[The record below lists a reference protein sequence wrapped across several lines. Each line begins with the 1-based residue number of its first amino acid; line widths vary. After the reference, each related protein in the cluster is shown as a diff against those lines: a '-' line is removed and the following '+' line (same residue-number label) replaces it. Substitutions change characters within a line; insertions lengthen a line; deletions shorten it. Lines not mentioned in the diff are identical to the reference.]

1 MANCPAC
8 GRPRAASC
16 ATCLY
21 CGASVAPVAGAAGA
35 EAALPAT
42 AAARASAPELPVER
56 KAGGDRWLLVLDL
69 AVASEALL
77 ARALERTP
85 YDAGL
90 LARRGGFYL
99 HRILKAGEAEAEV
112 LRLGAFGLTALR
124 VPEAEA
130 RVRPLRTLGGERG
143 EGTLALRT
151 EEGRVVVRRGDVLL
165 TVAGPIVRE
174 YQTPSERRRA
184 DTARPDEG
192 YRVHLHR
199 REEPRPVEIDPAAVE
214 LGFGATGSARL
225 EVEAWVGEVA
235 GAAPYDDEFRR
246 LPPALAPAE
255 PEPKGALSA
264 VRSLGRASRDA
275 AGRTDDRVI
284 LLDNVEQ
291 FRFYS
296 GWRAAVE
303 RRRGRAG

>member
-1 MANCPAC
+1 MANCPEC
-8 GRPRAASC
+8 GRPRVASR

-21 CGASVAPVAGAAGA
+21 CSAPVAPVAGPSEPSP
-35 EAALPAT
+35 EA
-42 AAARASAPELPVER
+42 

-69 AVASEALL
+69 AVASEDVL
-77 ARALERTP
+77 ARALEWTP

-90 LARRGGFYL
+90 LARRGGFCL

-112 LRLGAFGLTALR
+112 LRLRALGLTALR
-124 VPEAEA
+124 LPETEA

-151 EEGRVVVRRGDVLL
+151 EEGPVVIRRGDVLL

-174 YQTPSERRRA
+174 YQTPSRRRRV
-184 DTARPDEG
+184 DSARPGEG

-199 REEPRPVEIDPAAVE
+199 REEPRPVEVDPATVE
-214 LGFGATGSARL
+214 LGFAVMGSARL
-225 EVEAWVGEVA
+225 EVETWVKEVA
-235 GAAPYDDEFRR
+235 GAAVHDDAFRR
-246 LPPALAPAE
+246 FPPALAPAE

-264 VRSLGRASRDA
+264 VRSFGRASREA
-275 AGRTDDRVI
+275 AARPDDRVI